1 MPRTSVATPA
11 PGDRVRTRARPG
23 QCQCSVSLAQCRPL
37 TSGAARG
44 QCAAPGPVARSMT
57 EAAPEQQQQQR
68 QQQPQ
73 QLATR
78 VYILFYTGMKSN

>member
-1 MPRTSVATPA
+1 M
-11 PGDRVRTRARPG
+11 RTRARPG
-23 QCQCSVSLAQCRPL
+23 QCQCNVSLGQCRPL

-68 QQQPQ
+68 QQQHQRQPQ
-73 QLATR
+73 PQQQPKQLATR
-78 VYILFYTGMKSN
+78 VYIFMKELNEINH

>member
-1 MPRTSVATPA
+1 MRTL
-11 PGDRVRTRARPG
+11 ARPG
-23 QCQCSVSLAQCRPL
+23 QCQSNVSLAQCRPL

-68 QQQPQ
+68 QQQPRQ

-78 VYILFYTGMKSN
+78 VYIIFYEGMKSK